1 MQSNSQVPHF
11 SIYAEEI
18 QFLRIH
24 QEVDLLLLE
33 PVAPEIKRL
42 RGRGRSGLTVRHL
55 RRRSVRRKEKP
66 KVKVLSRSQQILANS
81 MQATEEKR
89 KRTSWT
95 FNLVNYYVVMSGV
108 AVVSG
113 ETWSRRGRFY
123 PENIID
129 FLAGPNIQS
138 PIPRGPRQTLLP
150 GF

>member
-1 MQSNSQVPHF
+1 MQ
-11 SIYAEEI
+11 
-18 QFLRIH
+18 
-24 QEVDLLLLE
+24 
-33 PVAPEIKRL
+33 
-42 RGRGRSGLTVRHL
+42 
-55 RRRSVRRKEKP
+55 RKEKP

-113 ETWSRRGRFY
+113 ETRRGRFY